1 MILKIA
7 PSDRVCR
14 DLQRLH
20 DLFLREIFI
29 YGKVLSVFRELQLSK
44 GVNLREC
51 GFYEY
56 TKYYSS
62 IGEDLSEALF
72 LEDLK
77 LRQFEVINHREKPL
91 TYDHM
96 SLVMKALGKFHA
108 LSFALRDQQPEKF
121 NQLTDH
127 LHEIQWVLLKKE
139 LNQHYTSLVDR
150 FKNILKA
157 EKQFDLLDRFNKK
170 IGDDL
175 FKTIF
180 QYISGATAEPYA
192 VICHGD
198 LTVYNSMY
206 RFDDQG
212 KPVEI
217 QFIDWQFSR
226 YASPITD
233 IVLYLF
239 CSK

>member
-1 MILKIA
+1 MY
-7 PSDRVCR
+7 D
-14 DLQRLH
+14 
-20 DLFLREIFI
+20 E
-29 YGKVLSVFRELQLSK
+29 VLSQFQTIQLSK
-44 GVNLREC
+44 GVNPSQN
-51 GFYEY
+51 GFHEF

-62 IGEDLSEALF
+62 ISEEFSEALF

-77 LRQFEVINHREKPL
+77 LRHFEVINHREEPL
-91 TYDHM
+91 TFDHM

-121 NQLTDH
+121 KQLTDQ
-127 LHEIQWVLLKKE
+127 LHELYWVLAKTQITE
-139 LNQHYTSLVDR
+139 HFTSLVER

-157 EKQFDLLDRFNKK
+157 EKQFDLLERFNRK
-170 IGDDL
+170 IGND
-175 FKTIF
+175 FFATIF
-180 QYISGATAEPYA
+180 RLASGATAEPYA

-206 RFDDQG
+206 RKDEHG
-212 KPVEI
+212 KPAEI

-233 IVLYLF
+233 MVPYLF
-239 CSK
+239 CSTTKELRDKHLEDFLKIYHGSLSDLLTR